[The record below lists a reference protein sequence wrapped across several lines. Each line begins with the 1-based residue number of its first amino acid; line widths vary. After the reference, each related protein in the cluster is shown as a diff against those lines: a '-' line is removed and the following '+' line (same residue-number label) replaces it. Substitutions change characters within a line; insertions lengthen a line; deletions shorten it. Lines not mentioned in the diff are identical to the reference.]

1 MFRGKEELPAMV
13 VAIRGS
19 ASHVDHMVNANGQ
32 GRDARL
38 LFVSDAPLSR
48 KRQPSLLILE
58 STDR

>member
-1 MFRGKEELPAMV
+1 LPAMV